1 MNTKQIEI
9 NYFEID
15 LSLGITN
22 DNMNSLRRLLKSNV
36 RCIKNLCIRG
46 MIFDCGFN
54 LNQILELLHEENI
67 EVGNIDI
74 KAEM

>member
-1 MNTKQIEI
+1 MKQVEI

-15 LSLGITN
+15 LSMGITN
-22 DNMNSLRRLLKSNV
+22 DNMASLRRMLKSNV
-36 RCIKNLCIRG
+36 KCIRNLCITG
-46 MIFDCGFN
+46 MIYDCGFN
-54 LNQILELLHEENI
+54 LNHILELLNEENI